1 MSVSPHARASA
12 IFTTVAT
19 AVCCAPEPPRSAKF
33 NSPWDNPSFGRA
45 VVNEDPSVGQQA
57 ALLAK
62 SSPGRANSYA
72 GVIRSALE
80 SARVRPS

>member
-33 NSPWDNPSFGRA
+33 NSPWDNPRTSEVTVTHSEPREEP
-45 VVNEDPSVGQQA
+45 VT
-57 ALLAK
+57 
-62 SSPGRANSYA
+62 
-72 GVIRSALE
+72 
-80 SARVRPS
+80 RPSLREYAAVQLK